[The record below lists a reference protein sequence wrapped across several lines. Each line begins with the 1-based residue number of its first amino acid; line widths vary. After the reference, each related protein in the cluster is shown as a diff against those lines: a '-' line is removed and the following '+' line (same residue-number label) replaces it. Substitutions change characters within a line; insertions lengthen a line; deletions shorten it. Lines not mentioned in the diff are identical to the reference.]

1 MSRSFRELLK
11 KVGSGTHTSK
21 NLTRSEAYQA
31 MTMMLIQE
39 ATPAQI
45 GAFLIAHR
53 IKRPTGVELA
63 GMLDAYNHLGPKLP
77 AINSSKPVVILSQ
90 PYDGRDRTMPLSI
103 LTALILAAAG
113 CPVLQHGGERMP
125 TKEGV
130 PLIDLWRGLGVD
142 WSGCSLTQVH
152 QILEATNLGFVYLPT
167 HFPQAQALV
176 PYREQIGKRPPLAT
190 LELIWSPYAGPSHV
204 VAGFVHPPTEI
215 MMQEALR
222 LRNVQAF
229 TTVKGL
235 EGSCDLPQE
244 RTAIIGL
251 HSAAAGELALT
262 RLRLHA
268 SDYGL
273 EGKNPAWTTQTDALI
288 AMKSVLSGEPHPL
301 QIALLWNSG
310 FYLWQRAEESNLRSG
325 IELARQTLESGEAY
339 RTLTKLQNQVD
350 RVSNLSS
357 SQ

>member
-1 MSRSFRELLK
+1 MSRAFRELLK

-21 NLTRSEAYQA
+21 NLTRSEAAQA
-31 MTMMLIQE
+31 MTMMLTQE

-63 GMLDAYNHLGPKLP
+63 GMLDAYDYLGPKLP

-90 PYDGRDRTMPLSI
+90 PYDGRDRTIPLSI

-190 LELIWSPYAGPSHV
+190 LELIWSPYDGPSHV
-204 VAGFVHPPTEI
+204 VAGFVHPPTETMI
-215 MMQEALR
+215 QEALT
-222 LRNVQAF
+222 LRGAETF

-251 HSAAAGELALT
+251 HSAAAGESTLT

-273 EGKNPAWTTQTDALI
+273 EGKNPAWTTLPDALNAI
-288 AMKSVLSGEPHPL
+288 KAVLSDQPHPL
-301 QIALLWNSG
+301 QVALLWNAG
-310 FYLWQRAEESNLRSG
+310 FYLWQQAGASNLQLG
-325 IELARQTLESGEAY
+325 IELARQILISGEAHQ
-339 RTLTKLQNQVD
+339 TLNKLQNQID
-350 RVSNLSS
+350 RIKNS
-357 SQ
+357 